1 MTHDIQLR
9 RPTGAYPSTGAFFR
23 SSAEQPVDVLFIT
36 EKLQKQLSSQRD
48 LQRKWGDAGA
58 KRITLRLQQLAAA
71 VTLEDMRQL
80 PGRCHELV
88 GDRDGELAGDV
99 HQGHR
104 LIFRPTEDPP
114 PEKEDGG
121 LDWSQVESITVTE
134 IVDYH

>member
-1 MTHDIQLR
+1 M
-9 RPTGAYPSTGAFFR
+9 
-23 SSAEQPVDVLFIT
+23 DVLFIT

-48 LQRKWGDAGA
+48 LQRKWGDTGA
-58 KRITLRLQQLAAA
+58 RRITLRLQQLAGA

-88 GDRDGELAGDV
+88 GDRDGELAIDV
-99 HQGHR
+99 HHGHR
-104 LIFRPTEDPP
+104 LIFRPTDDPP
-114 PEKEDGG
+114 PEKVDGG

>member
-1 MTHDIQLR
+1 MTRNIQPR
-9 RPTGAYPSTGAFFR
+9 RPTSTYPSTGAFFR
-23 SSAEQPVDVLFIT
+23 SFAEQPVDVYFTT

-58 KRITLRLQQLAAA
+58 KRITLRLQQLEAA

-80 PGRCHELV
+80 PGRCHELF
-88 GDRDGELAGDV
+88 GDRDGELAVDV

-104 LIFRPTEDPP
+104 LIFRPTDDPP
-114 PEKEDGG
+114 PEKVDGG
-121 LDWSQVESITVTE
+121 LDWSQVESVIVTE

>member
-1 MTHDIQLR
+1 M
-9 RPTGAYPSTGAFFR
+9 
-23 SSAEQPVDVLFIT
+23 DVLFVS

-48 LQRKWGDAGA
+48 LQRKWGATGA

-71 VTLEDMRQL
+71 RTLGDMRRL

-88 GDRDGELAGDV
+88 GDRNGELAIDV

-104 LIFRPTEDPP
+104 LIFRPTAHPP
-114 PEKEDGG
+114 PEKGDGG